1 MACLKEHGP
10 RWWRGEGAIERL
22 RQELEQH
29 DNFAGIATAHGANRN
44 TLSKAWNDLG
54 GECLTSGPKS
64 RPIEPSAS
72 APDDSWLLI
81 ALKKAGDAASVDELA
96 DVADVSP
103 RRVREA
109 LERLGHEGFR
119 VAETDDARVVI
130 ERTPR
135 PSEDTHELLFAG
147 EVYRFGV
154 VSDTHLC
161 SKHCRLEELH
171 IAYDY
176 LEAHGIETVYHPGDI
191 GAGRGIYKGQD
202 HELTHFTYE
211 EQRAYIV
218 ENYPRR
224 EGITTRI
231 ISGNHDCEGDFGR
244 AGADLCHGVANGRED
259 VIWDGMYSAS
269 YTLPQGTRVDI
280 RHPMGGKAYADS
292 YIPKRFAESFEG
304 GDKPNVL
311 IFGHWH
317 TAFYQPIRN
326 IQVMCAGTFEG
337 GGNSL
342 GQRRPLGAPAVGFWM
357 VEMRV
362 ADDGSVVEFDPKWR
376 PFYRGRMVA

>member
-1 MACLKEHGP
+1 MRQERDEHGTFQAV
-10 RWWRGEGAIERL
+10 AI
-22 RQELEQH
+22 
-29 DNFAGIATAHGANRN
+29 AHPENGCTVSA
-44 TLSKAWNDLG
+44 LQKAWGSQG
-54 GECLTSGPKS
+54 GEHLPAG
-64 RPIEPSAS
+64 PSAS
-72 APDDSWLLI
+72 TVTAAASHDDAWLLA
-81 ALKKAGDAASVDELA
+81 ALKKAGDSASVDQLA
-96 DVADVSP
+96 DAADVSP
-103 RRVREA
+103 HRVREA
-109 LERLGHEGFR
+109 LARLAAAGYRIAEDEERS
-119 VAETDDARVVI
+119 AVVI
-130 ERTPR
+130 ERLPR
-135 PSEDTHELLFAG
+135 PSEDVHEVLFAG
-147 EVYRFGV
+147 EIYRFGV

-176 LEAHGIETVYHPGDI
+176 LAAHEIETVYHAGDI
-191 GAGRGIYKGQD
+191 GAGRGVFKGQD

-211 EQRAYIV
+211 TQRAYVV
-218 ENYPRR
+218 ENYPQRS
-224 EGITTRI
+224 GVTTRI
-231 ISGNHDCEGDFGR
+231 ISGNHDAEGSFGA
-244 AGADLCHGVANGRED
+244 AGADLCHGVANERD
-259 VIWDGMYSAS
+259 DLIWDGMYSAS
-269 YTLPQGTRVDI
+269 YTLPQGTRIDI

-326 IQVMCAGTFEG
+326 IQVMTAGTFEG

-342 GQRRPLGAPAVGFWM
+342 GQRRPLGAPAVGFWL

-376 PFYRGRMVA
+376 PFYRDRRVAA